1 MKLEDKMK
9 KWPTI
14 KADNCPRCGNPWWF
28 RKDQEGMLECTTCN
42 VELGIDPLT
51 LQVDVEG
58 RKFVFPKHDSKSQ
71 EMEQLAE
78 KVRGDIAKAYALDP
92 SGKVPEETLEKL
104 GPGVTVMDEGGFR
117 NPELV
122 AKDLEIAALK
132 AENERLKASYD
143 SLFKQHNTKLAQLD
157 DLAMDAF
164 KDANDLKR
172 QLTLEREE
180 NANLKSELA
189 SSKARIQDACRD
201 YMKER
206 GITAM
211 LREALELLSHKVT
224 SWDGDLSV
232 MHKVDQALA
241 REKEMRK

>member
-78 KVRGDIAKAYALDP
+78 KVSGDIAKAYALDS
-92 SGKVPEETLEKL
+92 SGKVPEKTLEKL

-132 AENERLKASYD
+132 AEVERSRSAYD
-143 SLFKQHNTKLAQLD
+143 SLFKQHNTKLVQLD
-157 DLAMDAF
+157 ELAMAAF
-164 KDANDLKR
+164 KDANDLKQ
-172 QLTLEREE
+172 QLTRER
-180 NANLKSELA
+180 
-189 SSKARIQDACRD
+189 Q
-201 YMKER
+201 
-206 GITAM
+206 ITAM
-211 LREALELLSHKVT
+211 LREAL
-224 SWDGDLSV
+224 DGVNHAIANAYEWYSSDDDNPLGRDSQ
-232 MHKVDQALA
+232 VDNWFERAFDKIKEALA